1 MFFFY
6 LFTGEQEISF
16 FLVLVTGCT
25 SVGKINDS
33 EIFRINATQLVPLQ
47 DGQDEE
53 IIAEVCKLL
62 NSGTFYFSVCPGDQ
76 QPIDLTLCSRNRG
89 KCTGHTSNPLQTK
102 AEEYS

>member
-1 MFFFY
+1 MNLKISVFLFD

-25 SVGKINDS
+25 SVGKISDS

-53 IIAEVCKLL
+53 IVAEVCKLL

-76 QPIDLTLCSRNRG
+76 QPIDLTLCSQRRYEGCEPDNRFFW
-89 KCTGHTSNPLQTK
+89 
-102 AEEYS
+102 

>member
-1 MFFFY
+1 MIFSF
-6 LFTGEQEISF
+6 LTGETEISF

-33 EIFRINATQLVPLQ
+33 EIFRISATQFVPLQ

-53 IIAEVCKLL
+53 IIAEVRKLL

-76 QPIDLTLCSRNRG
+76 QPLDLTLCSQRRFEGCEPDNRFFWYAS
-89 KCTGHTSNPLQTK
+89 TFIYL
-102 AEEYS
+102 